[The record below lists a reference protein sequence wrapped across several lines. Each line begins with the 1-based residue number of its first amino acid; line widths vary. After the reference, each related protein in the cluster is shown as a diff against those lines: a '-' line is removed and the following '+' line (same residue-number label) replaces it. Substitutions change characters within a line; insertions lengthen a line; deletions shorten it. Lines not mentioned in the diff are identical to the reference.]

1 MIWKLFTEAVR
12 NPEVMSQECRQNKGD
27 CPGNIVKEKRTL
39 AKEVKNLTEQ
49 EEKVKEVRQVGI
61 LTLDELQKR
70 IAPIKLLWEL
80 QEQEKKEEEAQ
91 GVGNRLTE
99 FCREV
104 AEALDGLTD
113 IDEKRAAMAAFGL
126 RVKVTRQELTVT
138 MTVDPSAMINGSSPV

>member
-1 MIWKLFTEAVR
+1 M
-12 NPEVMSQECRQNKGD
+12 
-27 CPGNIVKEKRTL
+27 
-39 AKEVKNLTEQ
+39 
-49 EEKVKEVRQVGI
+49 KEVRQVGI

-70 IAPIKLLWEL
+70 IAPIKLLREL

-126 RVKVTRQELTVT
+126 RVKATRQELTVA

>member
-1 MIWKLFTEAVR
+1 
-12 NPEVMSQECRQNKGD
+12 MSQECRQNKGD

-39 AKEVKNLTEQ
+39 AKEIKNLTEQ

-70 IAPIKLLWEL
+70 IAPIKLLREL
-80 QEQEKKEEEAQ
+80 QEQEKKEKEAQ
-91 GVGNRLTE
+91 GGGNRLTE

-113 IDEKRAAMAAFGL
+113 IDEK
-126 RVKVTRQELTVT
+126 KT
-138 MTVDPSAMINGSSPV
+138 